1 LAEYRIVYPVVAGSS
16 PAVLALVA
24 SCGLRW
30 VVAREFWHAS
40 FSFLLKVGVDFCPI
54 ISYNGGNNTKGNVM
68 LKFSNA
74 NAKTEAFETSA
85 RVGTILDRQA

>member
-1 LAEYRIVYPVVAGSS
+1 MTALTHAVVDGGMASHLAFSIGAIAQLAEYRIVYPVVAGSS

-40 FSFLLKVGVDFCPI
+40 FFIFI
-54 ISYNGGNNTKGNVM
+54 KG
-68 LKFSNA
+68 
-74 NAKTEAFETSA
+74 
-85 RVGTILDRQA
+85 RG